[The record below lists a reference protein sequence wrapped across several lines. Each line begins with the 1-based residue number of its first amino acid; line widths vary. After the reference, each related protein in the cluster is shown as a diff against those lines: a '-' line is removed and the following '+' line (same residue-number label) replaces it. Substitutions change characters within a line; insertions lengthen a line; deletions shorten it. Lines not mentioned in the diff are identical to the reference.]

1 MSFPNN
7 ILFDYENFCM
17 NWQAISV
24 PLPGGM
30 EEYGIVP
37 ERAAFNIGELP
48 FEMGAFMEPLSY
60 VVHGIER
67 AIHRAR
73 ISNFVP

>member
-1 MSFPNN
+1 
-7 ILFDYENFCM
+7 
-17 NWQAISV
+17 
-24 PLPGGM
+24 M